1 MSRPII
7 ALAIVAL
14 VLPVAAA
21 FADTITIDGSSA
33 DWYTELGN
41 PGSVIRQ
48 TYDTPDA
55 GEEPVAPGYSPYVPG
70 YNIEYN
76 WQYWENDPDP
86 ASKNNMWFGMEF
98 EGYFDATY
106 PKITANDF
114 AYLIFDVSPLVGGVL
129 SGWTGVDYYA
139 YWNTD
144 ALTPTTVALWKYD
157 PLNPLANAQGYALT
171 GKRLDIAANT
181 NASPAK
187 WFIEAG
193 LKTDWLFG
201 VGVDVPIDGS
211 WGWAAYYD
219 NGNSPADDACPGI
232 GRYDQIPEPG
242 TLAMFGLGLFS
253 LVAIRRRKAA

>member
-1 MSRPII
+1 MSRPLIV
-7 ALAIVAL
+7 LAIVAL
-14 VLPVAAA
+14 VLPAAVA

-41 PGSVIRQ
+41 PGSVIQ
-48 TYDTPDA
+48 KLYDTPDP
-55 GEEPVAPGYSPYVPG
+55 GEEPIAPGYFPTVPG

-76 WQYWENDPDP
+76 WQFWNDDP
-86 ASKNNMWFGMEF
+86 ELGYKNNMWFGMEF
-98 EGYFDATY
+98 EGYFDVTY
-106 PKITANDF
+106 PKITSSDF
-114 AYLIFDVSPLVGGVL
+114 AYLLFDIDLGSGGVL
-129 SGWTGVDYYA
+129 NGWNGVDYYA

-144 ALTPTTVALWKYD
+144 SLVPTTVALWKYD

-181 NASPAK
+181 GASPTK

-193 LKTDWLFG
+193 MRSEWFFG
-201 VGVDVPIDGS
+201 TGVDIPTDGS

-232 GRYDQIPEPG
+232 GRYNEIPEPG